1 MPEDSV
7 PPVPPSRVPPPSMP
21 NLATPDS
28 PTTFNIG
35 EEYGTAKKNLPPIK
49 IVVIPLVIIGVIAA
63 IVALAQRP
71 KSSATGSVEDI
82 VSVEVPDQ
90 NTTMVAINVSVQN
103 HGKTPYRIR
112 TIQAALDASTGQF
125 TDDAASAVDFDRY
138 FDALPALK
146 AHALTPL
153 IPETKIDAGGE
164 ASGTVIVSFP
174 VTPDVFANRKS
185 LTVTIQPYDQAVPL
199 VLKK

>member
-1 MPEDSV
+1 MPEDSA
-7 PPVPPSRVPPPSMP
+7 PPVPSSQVPQPMP
-21 NLATPDS
+21 NVATPDS

-103 HGKTPYRIR
+103 HGKTPYRVR
-112 TIQAALDASTGQF
+112 TIQAALDASTGRF

-185 LTVTIQPYDQAVPL
+185 LTVTIEPYDQAVPL

>member
-1 MPEDSV
+1 
-7 PPVPPSRVPPPSMP
+7 MP
-21 NLATPDS
+21 NAATPDS

-71 KSSATGSVEDI
+71 KSSATGSIGDV

-103 HGKTPYRIR
+103 HGKKSYRIQS
-112 TIQAALDASTGQF
+112 IQAALDAGTGQF
-125 TDDAASAVDFDRY
+125 TDDAASAVDFERY
-138 FDALPALK
+138 FQALPALK

-153 IPETKIDAGGE
+153 IPEAKIDAGGE

-174 VTPDVFANRKS
+174 VTPDVFASRKS
-185 LTVTIQPYDQAVPL
+185 LTVTIQPYDQAIPL

>member
-1 MPEDSV
+1 MPEDPV
-7 PPVPPSRVPPPSMP
+7 PPVPPSQAPQPSMP
-21 NLATPDS
+21 NVPTPDS

-71 KSSATGSVEDI
+71 KSSATGSIGDV

-103 HGKTPYRIR
+103 HGKTAYRIQS
-112 TIQAALDASTGQF
+112 IQAALDAGTGQF

-138 FDALPALK
+138 FQALPALK

-164 ASGTVIVSFP
+164 AAGTVIVSFP
-174 VTPDVFANRKS
+174 VTPDVFASRKS

>member
-1 MPEDSV
+1 MPEDLV
-7 PPVPPSRVPPPSMP
+7 PPVPPSQVPQPMP
-21 NLATPDS
+21 NVATPDS

-71 KSSATGSVEDI
+71 KSSATGSVGNI

-103 HGKTPYRIR
+103 HGKTPYRIQS
-112 TIQAALDASTGQF
+112 IQAALDAATGQF
-125 TDDAASAVDFDRY
+125 SDDAASAVDFERY

-185 LTVTIQPYDQAVPL
+185 LTVTVQPYDQAVPL

>member
-7 PPVPPSRVPPPSMP
+7 PPVPPSQVPQPSMP

-28 PTTFNIG
+28 PTAFNIG

-71 KSSATGSVEDI
+71 KSSATGFVGDI

-125 TDDAASAVDFDRY
+125 TDDAASAVDFERY

-164 ASGTVIVSFP
+164 ASG
-174 VTPDVFANRKS
+174 
-185 LTVTIQPYDQAVPL
+185 Q
-199 VLKK
+199 